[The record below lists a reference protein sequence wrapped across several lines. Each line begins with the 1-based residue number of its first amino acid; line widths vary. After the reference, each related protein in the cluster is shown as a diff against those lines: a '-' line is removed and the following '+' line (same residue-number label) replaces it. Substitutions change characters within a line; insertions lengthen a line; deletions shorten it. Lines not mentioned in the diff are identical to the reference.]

1 MRFLLTITMI
11 CVLSGVSYSQT
22 KDTLHNVGKDRDGDT
37 WYLDTEVVRRL
48 DPPAEWA
55 YIMPIYTKLPGRT
68 LVFFFNVDCTDNTY
82 QLVRSLTLDSNARV
96 INRTNERSVWAPFT
110 GYSGNAARIVCREN
124 QRLPITN
131 RGVVSE

>member
-1 MRFLLTITMI
+1 
-11 CVLSGVSYSQT
+11 
-22 KDTLHNVGKDRDGDT
+22 
-37 WYLDTEVVRRL
+37 
-48 DPPAEWA
+48 
-55 YIMPIYTKLPGRT
+55 MPIYTKLPGRT